1 MLGQSKSGKSSII
14 DAILAAKCEN
24 GNKDRLT
31 VDEFKKSMTPSQY
44 DLDFAIV
51 NERIQS
57 DFDEL
62 AAARNLKY
70 FPVFKDDWNPAQ
82 VIKHNPRS
90 MYRPSKSTQ
99 MYVTQCKYS

>member
-14 DAILAAKCEN
+14 DAILSAKCDD
-24 GNKDRLT
+24 GNKDGLT
-31 VDEFKKSMTPSQY
+31 VEQFQKSMTPSQY

-51 NERIQS
+51 NERIQL
-57 DFDEL
+57 DYDEI

-90 MYRPSKSTQ
+90 IDVSAFKTQPNVRISK
-99 MYVTQCKYS
+99 